1 MKEKIKENY
10 NILIPLINSLLF
22 DQSTKRELINDKH
35 ALSDEFI
42 KAFELVAANDDD
54 QLHYL
59 KEKVITFL
67 AGLNQSEREYIYAI
81 LIENEE
87 FMDGMLLVYYIE
99 NKELFS
105 KSKLDIQVNLLKEL
119 HNFTTTAEINRY
131 VLNYFL
137 LYFKALFEFEF
148 SNPLQVTKQE
158 YFKILELFTQR
169 RTLLTKEN

>member
-10 NILIPLINSLLF
+10 NILIPFINLLLF
-22 DQSTKRELINDKH
+22 NQSTNRELINHKH
-35 ALSDEFI
+35 ALSEEFT
-42 KAFELVAANDDD
+42 KAFELVAENDGDE
-54 QLHYL
+54 LHYL
-59 KEKVITFL
+59 KEKVIIFL
-67 AGLNQSEREYIYAI
+67 EGLNQSEREYIHAI

-87 FMDGMLLVYYIE
+87 FMDGILLVYYIE

-119 HNFTTTAEINRY
+119 HNFTTSGVINRY

-158 YFKILELFTQR
+158 YFKILELYTQKR
-169 RTLLTKEN
+169 KLFNREN